1 MMINHLNGC
10 DSTSQEETLVK
21 NILFHTTEN
30 KSMKHIQII
39 NFKYLTGIG
48 KSVMK
53 CSNIV

>member
-21 NILFHTTEN
+21 NILFHTTGN
-30 KSMKHIQII
+30 KSMKHIQIT

-48 KSVMK
+48 KSELRNVA
-53 CSNIV
+53 I